1 MSDKLTGKRIAL
13 LATDGFEQSELF
25 VPKEALEKEGATVE
39 VISLN
44 NADIKGWDKKDWG
57 KSISVDLLVSEANAA
72 DYAGLLLPGGVMN
85 PDKLR
90 DNKDAVEFVTSFM
103 GSGKPIAAICHAP
116 SLLIETE
123 LLDGRSLTSYSSIKT
138 DLVNAGAKWSDEEVV
153 VDNGL
158 VTSRSPSDLPAF
170 CKKMIEEFVEGKHM
184 DSSFPSAEGFSAI
197 L

>member
-1 MSDKLTGKRIAL
+1 MSDQLTGKRIAL

-25 VPKEALEKEGATVE
+25 VPKEALEKEGAIVE
-39 VISLN
+39 VLSLT
-44 NADIKGWDKKDWG
+44 NAAIKGWDKKDWG
-57 KSISVDLLVSEANAA
+57 KSIAVNLLVSEANPA

-90 DNKDAVEFVTSFM
+90 DNKDAVGFVTGFLE
-103 GSGKPIAAICHAP
+103 SGKPIAAICHAP

-123 LLDGRSLTSYSSIKT
+123 LLGGRKLTSYSSIKT
-138 DLVNAGAKWSDEEVV
+138 DLINAGAEWSDQEVV
-153 VDNGL
+153 VDHGL

-170 CKKMIEEFVEGKHM
+170 CKKMIEEFVEGKHYG
-184 DSSFPSAEGFSAI
+184 SNPSAEGFSAI